1 MQVIRFSFS
10 AIVLIFFTCTNSL
23 ALFTE
28 INNQF
33 LDYMIVS
40 TVNPNYVIEQE
51 KNNHSLMVCF
61 VVFIFLFGQFCDYE
75 DTRRRSNTSDRT

>member
-1 MQVIRFSFS
+1 MTQIQNHPDAGYKVFS

-51 KNNHSLMVCF
+51 KITTH
-61 VVFIFLFGQFCDYE
+61 
-75 DTRRRSNTSDRT
+75 